1 VLGERAISHERV
13 DDLDHRLISL
23 LRSDA
28 RLPVTSL
35 AHSLGISRASVYA
48 RLDRLERARIIL
60 GYSVLLGET
69 FDASLVKAFV
79 LIKVDPKHS
88 RLIERRLLALPETV
102 ELHEITGAY
111 DMVVLLVAGNIANL
125 NRVIDEIGALVGVD
139 KTESSILLDTKA
151 TTRGVK

>member
-1 VLGERAISHERV
+1 VSSHGRV
-13 DDLDHRLISL
+13 DDLDHHLISL
-23 LRSDA
+23 LRGDA

-35 AHSLGISRASVYA
+35 AHALGISRASVYA
-48 RLDRLERARIIL
+48 RLDRLERSRVIVGYSIIL
-60 GYSVLLGET
+60 GAT

-88 RLIERRLLALPETV
+88 RSTERRLLSLPETV

-125 NRVIDEIGALVGVD
+125 NRVIDEIGLLAGVE

-151 TTRGVK
+151 TERGVK